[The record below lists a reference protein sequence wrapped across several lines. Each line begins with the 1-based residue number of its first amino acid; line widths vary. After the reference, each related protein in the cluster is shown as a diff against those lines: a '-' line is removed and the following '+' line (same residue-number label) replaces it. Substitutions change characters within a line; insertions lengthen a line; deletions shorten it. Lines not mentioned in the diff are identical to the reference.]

1 MTFILVMA
9 AVALADVF
17 WTLYFI
23 ATEQRKA
30 VAAAAWSASIVLLS
44 AYTVT
49 EYVHDRKLVIA
60 AVLGAF
66 IGTYATVRFKKKDAP
81 AL

>member
-1 MTFILVMA
+1 MTFFLVMA

-30 VAAAAWSASIVLLS
+30 AAAAAWSASIVLLS

-81 AL
+81 TL